1 MCSKHLVNGEPIVS
15 NPNPTLFMVY
25 ETENREILLS
35 PLSRK
40 KKRKLMFE
48 VKTKARH
55 LRSCKSLRSYENL
68 LKTGKNM

>member
-25 ETENREILLS
+25 ETENRETLLS

-48 VKTKARH
+48 VKTKTRH
-55 LRSCKSLRSYENL
+55 L
-68 LKTGKNM
+68 